1 MVEFDRSAFIGKFQE
16 EAQDLLQR
24 LNEGVITL
32 EGDPDNRELIDQ
44 MMRDAHTIKG
54 SSRMVGLIEISD
66 VAHWL
71 EDIMVKVRDREMAYT
86 PEMSDYFFEALDAI
100 VYLTDNAGVNKD
112 DVLDLDALKAR
123 LAGLADG
130 TDSNGAAAVA
140 VAAEAK
146 SPSAGKDKPASAK
159 KTAKSAAKKPAKA
172 AADASSKKNAAAD
185 STLPVEATTGENEDV
200 DDDMPA
206 PRSDELESH
215 LADDS
220 ELEIPTHSADSAKQ
234 DLPGSGRTAKQ
245 ADAALKAKVQ
255 ATIRIRTS
263 QVDGLLNLIS
273 EVVISQIKAEQR
285 VHEARAVQTQMN
297 EANQAWSRIKSAFS
311 AMAHEDLMD
320 AFGDDLNTVD
330 GLILDSRRDLGTF
343 LKGYSDD
350 VSRTSV
356 VVTDLQ
362 EQGMRLRMLPANT
375 IFQTF
380 PRAVRDL
387 AKQFKKDIDLV
398 IEGGDTELDKKVLEE
413 INDPLVHIMRNAV
426 DHGIEDPETRRRLG
440 KPAKGTIH
448 MAARQEGDRIVIE
461 ISDDGAGID
470 PEKVRQSAVR
480 KGYITEGEA
489 GTMSDR
495 EAQYLIF
502 EAGFSTAAII
512 TEISGR
518 GVGMDVVRQFVVEKL
533 KGSLDLDSEVGRGST
548 FKLTIPLTLAII
560 RALMLRVGGQGYA
573 LPTGSI
579 EETLRVDPSDIIKVE
594 GREVIRRQRRTVPL
608 VRLSDILGVP
618 SDLTAASKVP
628 IATIGYSGHR
638 MGFIVDAFIGE
649 QQIVIKPLGNHLKKI
664 DNVAGVTI
672 LGAGE
677 VVPILNVPDLMTSA
691 RTRSGQRVGLVQRS
705 EKAGQR
711 KVLIC
716 EDSFTTREL
725 ERSIFEAAGYEVETA
740 MDGAI
745 GFAKLKDGLVVDA
758 VVTDVQMPN
767 MTGFELTR
775 AIKADATL
783 AEIPVIIVT
792 SLERDE
798 EKAEGIDAGADA
810 YITKSVFNQDT
821 LLDTVERL
829 IR

>member
-32 EGDPDNRELIDQ
+32 EVEPDNRELIDQ

-54 SSRMVGLIEISD
+54 SSRMVGLIEVSD

-71 EDIMVKVRDREMAYT
+71 EDIMVKVRDRELAYT
-86 PEMSDYFFEALDAI
+86 PDMSDFFFEALDAI
-100 VYLTDNAGVNKD
+100 VYLTDNSGVNVD
-112 DVLDLDALKAR
+112 DFLDLNSLKAR
-123 LAGLADG
+123 LAQ
-130 TDSNGAAAVA
+130 VA
-140 VAAEAK
+140 NRNEAPAE
-146 SPSAGKDKPASAK
+146 SEPVPEKP
-159 KTAKSAAKKPAKA
+159 TRAKSAAKKPAKSSPKKPPVPFD
-172 AADASSKKNAAAD
+172 ADHD
-185 STLPVEATTGENEDV
+185 SPDAHELEEGDV
-200 DDDMPA
+200 DFDSDDEDDIVSQDA
-206 PRSDELESH
+206 PITASPEAHRATHQGDES
-215 LADDS
+215 
-220 ELEIPTHSADSAKQ
+220 
-234 DLPGSGRTAKQ
+234 
-245 ADAALKAKVQ
+245 LKRKVQ
-255 ATIRIRTS
+255 TTIRIRTA
-263 QVDGLLNLIS
+263 QVDSLLNLIS

-285 VHEARAVQTQMN
+285 VHEARVVQSRLT
-297 EANQAWSRIKSAFS
+297 EAGQAWVRIKSTLA
-311 AMAHEDLMD
+311 ALAHEDLTD
-320 AFGDDLNTVD
+320 ALEDDLTSLD
-330 GLILDSRRDLGTF
+330 GLLADGRRDLGSF
-343 LKGYSDD
+343 LKDYSDD

-387 AKQFKKDIDLV
+387 AKQFNKDIELL

-426 DHGIEDPETRRRLG
+426 DHGIEDPATRIALG
-440 KPAKGTIH
+440 KPAKGTVRLG
-448 MAARQEGDRIVIE
+448 ARQEGDRIVIE
-461 ISDDGAGID
+461 ISDDGAGVD

-489 GTMSDR
+489 ANMSDR
-495 EAQYLIF
+495 EAQYMIF

-533 KGSLDLDSEVGRGST
+533 KGSLDLDSEVGKGAT

-560 RALMLRVGGQGYA
+560 RALMLRVGGQAYA

-579 EETLRVDPSDIIKVE
+579 EETLRVDPSEIIKVE

-608 VRLSDILGVP
+608 VRLADILGVP
-618 SDLTAASKVP
+618 SSLEVGAKVP

-649 QQIVIKPLGNHLKKI
+649 QQIVIKPLGNHLKQI
-664 DNVAGVTI
+664 ENVAGVTI

-677 VVPILNVPDLMTSA
+677 VVPILNVPDLMSSA
-691 RTRSGQRVGLVQRS
+691 RTRAGQRVGLVQRS
-705 EKAGQR
+705 EKEGPR

-740 MDGAI
+740 MDGAL
-745 GFAKLKDGLVVDA
+745 GLAKLKDGLVVDA

-775 AIKADATL
+775 AIKADAGL
-783 AEIPVIIVT
+783 SAIPVIIVT

-798 EKAEGIDAGADA
+798 EKAEGIQAGADA

-829 IR
+829 IH

>member
-24 LNEGVITL
+24 LNEGVIML
-32 EGDPDNRELIDQ
+32 EGDPDNRALIDQ

-71 EDIMVKVRDREMAYT
+71 EDIMVKVRERELAYT

-100 VYLTDNAGVNKD
+100 VYLTDNAGVNVD
-112 DVLDLDALKAR
+112 DALDLDALKAR
-123 LAGLADG
+123 LAAIAEGGNARD
-130 TDSNGAAAVA
+130 TDT
-140 VAAEAK
+140 VAASPKPEAPK
-146 SPSAGKDKPASAK
+146 KRAKKATTSEQQTAPEIDEDELPDDEAEISDYDDESEASSQPASA
-159 KTAKSAAKKPAKA
+159 TA
-172 AADASSKKNAAAD
+172 
-185 STLPVEATTGENEDV
+185 ST
-200 DDDMPA
+200 
-206 PRSDELESH
+206 
-215 LADDS
+215 
-220 ELEIPTHSADSAKQ
+220 
-234 DLPGSGRTAKQ
+234 GSGKDTSQ
-245 ADAALKAKVQ
+245 ADKTLKAKVQ
-255 ATIRIRTS
+255 ATIRIKTS

-285 VHEARAVQTQMN
+285 VHEARTVQTQIS
-297 EANQAWSRIKSAFS
+297 EANQAWARVKTAFS
-311 AMAHEDLMD
+311 AMAHEDLLD
-320 AFGDDLNTVD
+320 ALGDDINMVD
-330 GLILDSRRDLGTF
+330 ALLSDSRRDLGSF

-356 VVTDLQ
+356 VITDLQ

-380 PRAVRDL
+380 PRAMREL
-387 AKQFKKDIDLV
+387 AKQFRKEIDFV

-426 DHGIEDPETRRRLG
+426 DHGIEAPETRLKLG
-440 KPAKGTIH
+440 KPAKGTIR

-480 KGYITEGEA
+480 KGYISEGEA

-518 GVGMDVVRQFVVEKL
+518 GVGMDVVREFVVEKL
-533 KGSLDLDSEVGRGST
+533 KGSLDLDSEVGKGST

-560 RALMLRVGGQGYA
+560 RALMLRVGGRGFA

-579 EETLRVDPSDIIKVE
+579 EETLRVDPSEIIKVE

-608 VRLSDILGVP
+608 VRLSDILDVP
-618 SDLTAASKVP
+618 SDLTGTSKVP

-664 DNVAGVTI
+664 ENVAGVTI

-677 VVPILNVPDLMTSA
+677 VVPILNVPDLMASA
-691 RTRSGQRVGLVQRS
+691 RTRSGQRVGMVPRS
-705 EKAGQR
+705 EKVGQR

-745 GFAKLKDGLVVDA
+745 GLGKLKDGLVVDA

-767 MTGFELTR
+767 MTGFELTK
-775 AIKADATL
+775 AIKADPAL

-798 EKAEGIDAGADA
+798 EKAEGINAGADA